1 MIEVDKW
8 TGEETVAV
16 KDIIAT
22 LNEIHKL
29 DSELTTNMV
38 LHRFPC
44 NAEIKNHK
52 TVQAHCYGDA
62 SVESPKVGLL
72 GILNGLVGIDK
83 NHFGA
88 IAGDFEKKGGKLLG
102 FKLVNTDD
110 ITRQLEEGGEDEN

>member
-1 MIEVDKW
+1 MEVEKW

-16 KDIIAT
+16 KDVLAM
-22 LNEIHKL
+22 LNEIHAL

-44 NAEIKNHK
+44 NKDIRDHK

-62 SVESPKVGLL
+62 SLENPKVGLL
-72 GILNGLVGIDK
+72 GILNSLFGIDK

-88 IAGDFEKKGGKLLG
+88 IAANFEKDDGPLLG
-102 FKLVNTDD
+102 FKMTDTDD
-110 ITRQLEEGGEDEN
+110 ITRQLKEGGQNEN